1 MLVRIDRSLLE
12 PGCPSGALPPRSQPR
27 CRSASDRGIGTR
39 AGSVACRLAS
49 PTHRA
54 RVSGALAPT
63 RGSGS
68 SSSTTNRRL
77 RLGRSSRRSTPRG
90 MRALAVNR
98 VEKAVITPAS
108 GTSKRVIWEQLDR
121 EARQVFPGLDLLLD
135 SSRSHRPNEARRCT
149 RVSERIGGRGRP
161 RSGRELVELT
171 KVSDGA
177 GSRFGTP
184 ARRDTTPARAFQI
197 PSLICGR
204 GQRFK
209 SSTHQQFPCV
219 KRVRRDPRLR
229 SRRPIGPIDQRSPRK
244 VSRSTE

>member
-54 RVSGALAPT
+54 RLSGALAPT

-68 SSSTTNRRL
+68 SSSTTNAVSASEDQVVARLHGNARAGGQPRREGGHHAGE
-77 RLGRSSRRSTPRG
+77 RHEQASDLGAPRPRG
-90 MRALAVNR
+90 AAGLPRSR
-98 VEKAVITPAS
+98 SP
-108 GTSKRVIWEQLDR
+108 
-121 EARQVFPGLDLLLD
+121 ARQLAFASTERGQALY
-135 SSRSHRPNEARRCT
+135 S
-149 RVSERIGGRGRP
+149 RIGTHWRTRP
-161 RSGRELVELT
+161 TAVRQGACRADRR
-171 KVSDGA
+171 SDGA